1 MHIANSG
8 RVIVRLSREVKEGQI
23 ICDKDNQK
31 IGRITELIGPV
42 KNPFASAIPL
52 TNNVKKISGTKVLE
66 NQTNNDY
73 QRRGVITKGAILE
86 TEDGKCKVISRPGQC
101 GIINAVLVKW

>member
-1 MHIANSG
+1 MQEVGEVLHIANSG

-52 TNNVKKISGTKVLE
+52 TNNVKKISGTKVFSLE
-66 NQTNNDY
+66 QTPVMKKN
-73 QRRGVITKGAILE
+73 RRK
-86 TEDGKCKVISRPGQC
+86 RHR
-101 GIINAVLVKW
+101 

>member
-1 MHIANSG
+1 LQEVGEVLHIANSG

-52 TNNVKKISGTKVLE
+52 TNNVKKISGTKVFSLE
-66 NQTNNDY
+66 QTPVMKKN
-73 QRRGVITKGAILE
+73 RRK
-86 TEDGKCKVISRPGQC
+86 RHR
-101 GIINAVLVKW
+101 

>member
-31 IGRITELIGPV
+31 IGRITELNGPV

-52 TNNVKKISGTKVLE
+52 TNNLKKISGTTVFSLE
-66 NQTNNDY
+66 QTPAMKKN
-73 QRRGVITKGAILE
+73 RRK
-86 TEDGKCKVISRPGQC
+86 RHR
-101 GIINAVLVKW
+101 

>member
-1 MHIANSG
+1 MQEVGDVLHIANSG

-52 TNNVKKISGTKVLE
+52 TNNVKKISGTKVFSLE
-66 NQTNNDY
+66 QTPVMKKN
-73 QRRGVITKGAILE
+73 RRK
-86 TEDGKCKVISRPGQC
+86 RHR
-101 GIINAVLVKW
+101 

>member
-42 KNPFASAIPL
+42 KKPFASAIPL
-52 TNNVKKISGTKVLE
+52 TNNVKKISGTKVFSLE
-66 NQTNNDY
+66 QTPVMKKN
-73 QRRGVITKGAILE
+73 RRK
-86 TEDGKCKVISRPGQC
+86 RHR
-101 GIINAVLVKW
+101 